1 MKKRIF
7 GMVLALVL
15 VLGLVPVTA
24 WATEAEEYGCYYFQ
38 DKNYQGTAPKA
49 PELPGVTWDQENEVL
64 TLENAKLTKG
74 IKVPMDA
81 TIKLIGDNTI
91 TVTSTKDYYTGVGE
105 YHCDTHYGQEGFDGT
120 MTIEGPGTLT
130 VIVSDSPSDY
140 CYGLDPYAGGLK
152 LSGGCTVNVTAGAAL
167 NQGKKN
173 MSYSYGVS
181 TNAITIEAGSRLNVT
196 SSAAVRSW
204 AVYCAG
210 LTLGGTL
217 EARPGDAEERL
228 AVWCWGNLTVQDTGT
243 ATLYGS
249 VDATD
254 DRYGYKFTAEG
265 ASVTG
270 AEETFVSGQTQMLTQ
285 ANRNV
290 PIVIDHSGGSSGA
303 TEYTVTVVPG
313 AHIKVD
319 SDSVDKRTQKVSAGG
334 YFDNVYFHTE
344 SGYYFPENYTA
355 TLNGL
360 KITRMNSVQA
370 FVTGI
375 PTGDTEFVLPG
386 AVEGLR
392 GTATVSGKGVVG
404 QTLTVKLTDS
414 NAEGALSYQWMYDN
428 GATAKYI
435 QGATGSS
442 YTLTKADLGQRV
454 FVEIK
459 DATHPGAVYSA
470 DIGPITAADD
480 SKDDSK
486 DDNKPT
492 PVWPDH
498 NTRPSHGK
506 GYTGMTD
513 TTKTVTSAK
522 TADAGVALYA
532 VMALSALGGSV
543 TLLHGRKRED

>member
-24 WATEAEEYGCYYFQ
+24 WATEAEEY
-38 DKNYQGTAPKA
+38 
-49 PELPGVTWDQENEVL
+49 
-64 TLENAKLTKG
+64 
-74 IKVPMDA
+74 
-81 TIKLIGDNTI
+81 
-91 TVTSTKDYYTGVGE
+91 
-105 YHCDTHYGQEGFDGT
+105 HYGISSNA
-120 MTIEGPGTLT
+120 MTIET
-130 VIVSDSPSDY
+130 
-140 CYGLDPYAGGLK
+140 
-152 LSGGCTVNVTAGAAL
+152 
-167 NQGKKN
+167 
-173 MSYSYGVS
+173 
-181 TNAITIEAGSRLNVT
+181 
-196 SSAAVRSW
+196 
-204 AVYCAG
+204 
-210 LTLGGTL
+210 
-217 EARPGDAEERL
+217 
-228 AVWCWGNLTVQDTGT
+228 
-243 ATLYGS
+243 
-249 VDATD
+249 
-254 DRYGYKFTAEG
+254 
-265 ASVTG
+265 
-270 AEETFVSGQTQMLTQ
+270 
-285 ANRNV
+285 
-290 PIVIDHSGGSSGA
+290 GSSGA
-303 TEYTVTVVPG
+303 TEYTVKVVPG
-313 AHIKVD
+313 THIKVD
-319 SDSVDKRTQKVSAGG
+319 SDSEDKLTQTVSAGG

-344 SGYYFPENYTA
+344 SGYYFPEDYTA

-360 KITRMNSVQA
+360 KITRMNDGQA

-375 PTGDTEFVLPG
+375 PTGDTEFVLPD

-442 YTLTKADLGQRV
+442 YTLTKADLDQRV
-454 FVEIK
+454 FVKIK

-486 DDNKPT
+486 DNNKPT
-492 PVWPDH
+492 PVRPDH
-498 NTRPSHGK
+498 TTRPSHGK
-506 GYTGMTD
+506 DYTGMTD